1 MMNLRSIKW
10 PLRSIYMTEGE
21 NALVLEIG
29 SCDETYSR
37 ANVLVDAYEETQ
49 VKNWET
55 LMHYR
60 PAALRG
66 ISYDWRA

>member
-1 MMNLRSIKW
+1 
-10 PLRSIYMTEGE
+10 MTEGE

-55 LMHYR
+55 LMYYR

>member
-1 MMNLRSIKW
+1 MA
-10 PLRSIYMTEGE
+10 EGE
-21 NALVLEIG
+21 NAPVLEIG
-29 SCDETYSR
+29 SCDGPYPR
-37 ANVLVDAYEETQ
+37 PNVLVDAYEETQ

-55 LMHYR
+55 LVHYR